1 LQISQ
6 LPNWKFPSYNVMTT
20 FETSARK
27 LCHFTAASIP
37 DLNPIWI
44 PESFH
49 EASHYELQINEMQ
62 ILFYG
67 QHSMLEIKPQTSLQN
82 V

>member
-1 LQISQ
+1 LKQA
-6 LPNWKFPSYNVMTT
+6 PEN
-20 FETSARK
+20 SAAV
-27 LCHFTAASIP
+27 TAADIP

-49 EASHYELQINEMQ
+49 EASCYELQIKEMQ

-67 QHSMLEIKPQTSLQN
+67 QHSMLKIKHQTPLQN

>member
-1 LQISQ
+1 
-6 LPNWKFPSYNVMTT
+6 MTT